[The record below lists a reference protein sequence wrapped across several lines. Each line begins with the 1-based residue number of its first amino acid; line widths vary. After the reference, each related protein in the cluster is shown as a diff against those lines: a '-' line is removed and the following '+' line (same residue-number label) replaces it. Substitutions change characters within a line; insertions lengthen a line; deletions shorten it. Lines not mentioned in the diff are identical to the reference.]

1 MSVILRTLTE
11 QPQKG
16 SATRLRSWRVLLI
29 RKRTQVLGIVE
40 APTREVAEA
49 AAVSAFSLTEQQRA
63 WLVVQERN

>member
-1 MSVILRTLTE
+1 
-11 QPQKG
+11 
-16 SATRLRSWRVLLI
+16 VLLV